1 MTRTLGDMTA
11 AGHGPDRERLERDF
25 AAEIAAVT
33 SASHQLEHRFGSA
46 EQLHPSDFRALTAI
60 YVAENA
66 DRPLTPSDL
75 AQDLMLSSGA
85 ITYLVERLVSS
96 GHVRRDAHPTDRR
109 KVVLRYADHGRT
121 VASGFFG
128 PLSRHTH
135 AELDAHTDE
144 EIAAATRVLRSAIA
158 GMRTYDDE
166 LRTATTKDPAPSAAP
181 GPSS

>member
-1 MTRTLGDMTA
+1 M
-11 AGHGPDRERLERDF
+11 
-25 AAEIAAVT
+25 
-33 SASHQLEHRFGSA
+33 
-46 EQLHPSDFRALTAI
+46 
-60 YVAENA
+60 
-66 DRPLTPSDL
+66 
-75 AQDLMLSSGA
+75 
-85 ITYLVERLVSS
+85 
-96 GHVRRDAHPTDRR
+96 
-109 KVVLRYADHGRT
+109 LRYADHGRT
-121 VASGFFG
+121 IASGFFG